1 MVLASKARHM
11 DMQHGG
17 LAVIQRGKATVNRC
31 CKLVRLGDAFAVGAE
46 GLGQSRKVPPFAL
59 TT

>member
-1 MVLASKARHM
+1 M